1 MSNGD
6 RFEDKVYKEVVSIY
20 VCVSKMKANFN
31 IEKDTWIVFKTMC
44 SKLKAIEH
52 GKERSATATDILKEL
67 IFEWITDHEN
77 LLNEVLEDMKKIGT
91 QVKIE
96 EWKT

>member
-1 MSNGD
+1 M
-6 RFEDKVYKEVVSIY
+6 R
-20 VCVSKMKANFN
+20 ANFN
-31 IEKDTWIVFKTMC
+31 IERNTWTVFKTMC
-44 SKLKAIEH
+44 AKLKAVEH

-96 EWKT
+96 EWKKEE